1 MVNLGYCDEYP
12 RLRHAELLR
21 ESEMVRLGDLAARS
35 RRPVRRVVANWLVA
49 IAEWIEPVPQP
60 RRMPQTQ

>member
-21 ESEMVRLGDLAARS
+21 ESEMVRLAELAARP
-35 RRPVRRVVANWLVA
+35 RRPVRAVLADWLVA
-49 IAEWIEPVPQP
+49 IAEWIEGARQP
-60 RRMPQTQ
+60 SRMPQTQ

>member
-49 IAEWIEPVPQP
+49 IAEWIEPVPAP
-60 RRMPQTQ
+60 SRLPQTQ